1 MRVLI
6 WSFSLIIIV
15 LSLLWIWAFSFA
27 LKKEDDDMLTDW
39 IGTVLTSVCLW
50 VLVTRPIQII
60 IQSAMK
66 YFKEKNSRSKKE
78 NKEDSF
84 VTNNAASLLLNKT
97 EKKGKSDNSH
107 VIKVEMVTKNPMQ
120 QESSDLTVSQ
130 RKGNKTS
137 SC

>member
-1 MRVLI
+1 MKKRVAYYHAISNCKIKISLQQSTTGENGHRDSRRKAKEASKNAWKHLQIMRVLI

-66 YFKEKNSRSKKE
+66 YFKEKKLGDPK
-78 NKEDSF
+78 
-84 VTNNAASLLLNKT
+84 
-97 EKKGKSDNSH
+97 
-107 VIKVEMVTKNPMQ
+107 IKIRRIA
-120 QESSDLTVSQ
+120 L
-130 RKGNKTS
+130 
-137 SC
+137 